1 MTGFAKILFFSS
13 TKIRHFDSLRKL
25 SLVFFI
31 THGTKF
37 LISLQSFTES
47 LEDISPAQTYHA
59 NLDCAVFVPPC
70 FVVIYSLNETFIL
83 FILVFLYPILSVFFF
98 FCILLSLVC
107 LSHLSFFTYRLL
119 SLSTCVS
126 FFLCLLFSLLT
137 VFYLPALTFFF
148 FLLIS
153 LSPSVSFYVS
163 PVLYFLAVFHFVSLP
178 VFYYIFLT
186 LLFTFSCVYYYYY
199 FPVLLFYIFY
209 YISLGCFFCL
219 FFCLFLSV
227 LFLLL
232 CFALFCFP
240 NLFNYLFLILYFNYV
255 LQLLS
260 SFLFFL

>member
-1 MTGFAKILFFSS
+1 MIGFAKILFFSS
-13 TKIRHFDSLRKL
+13 TKIRHFDILRKL

-31 THGTKF
+31 THRTEF
-37 LISLQSFTES
+37 LRSLQSFTES

-59 NLDCAVFVPPC
+59 NLDCAVFVPPS
-70 FVVIYSLNETFIL
+70 FVVICSLNETFIL

-98 FCILLSLVC
+98 FCILLCLVF
-107 LSHLSFFTYRLL
+107 LSYLHFFTYRLH

-126 FFLCLLFSLLT
+126 FFLCLLLSLLT
-137 VFYLPALTFFF
+137 VFYVSALTFFV

-163 PVLYFLAVFHFVSLP
+163 PLLYFLAVFHFVSLP

-186 LLFTFSCVYYYYY
+186 LLFTFSCVYFYY

-219 FFCLFLSV
+219 FFCRFLSV